1 MLTHRCNRFMVLLT
15 GLRHYTT
22 EQLLAVMQDR
32 RYPPL
37 LRVAALRPVV
47 NSLDAHAL
55 YAYVSILW
63 PLTDHASRNA
73 VDPRSWES
81 AAFVETLAQRLMHA
95 ALEQLQPGIVGPDGQ
110 LRRH

>member
-37 LRVAALRPVV
+37 LRVAALRWLIHWAPPGHHQGR
-47 NSLDAHAL
+47 SL
-55 YAYVSILW
+55 
-63 PLTDHASRNA
+63 
-73 VDPRSWES
+73 S
-81 AAFVETLAQRLMHA
+81 AAASLRASA
-95 ALEQLQPGIVGPDGQ
+95 
-110 LRRH
+110 LRRVVRPSQLDDHGLPTVVLSI

>member
-37 LRVAALRPVV
+37 MRVAALRWLIHWAPLDITKGAPYLQRRRYVRQHRGVESPPQLDDHGLPAVV
-47 NSLDAHAL
+47 L
-55 YAYVSILW
+55 SI
-63 PLTDHASRNA
+63 
-73 VDPRSWES
+73 
-81 AAFVETLAQRLMHA
+81 
-95 ALEQLQPGIVGPDGQ
+95 
-110 LRRH
+110 